1 MNKNKRIL
9 RKYKK
14 LLNDIFK
21 TEFYQWLKEHYVP
34 KVIKFDM
41 DEEGNI
47 KKDEELGFYTGKV
60 ALAQALPDKEI
71 MIYTFSLLRQFLLKK
86 DDVSIYKI
94 GKHIKK
100 IGTEDNYNKYTYR
113 FEEFEKYWN
122 ETSGAVYHR
131 TDQEGNEVVKNY
143 SKLELIE
150 EFFYGDVFHR
160 DDDKFDVTKN
170 PLSMNKLVE
179 YFLGFLMFVCRIAN
193 IVKFPDEDYSVYQR
207 DCPEK
212 VYYGS
217 WWVLQPIGREQA
229 RLNTPIISVIG

>member
-113 FEEFEKYWN
+113 FEEFEKY
-122 ETSGAVYHR
+122 
-131 TDQEGNEVVKNY
+131 
-143 SKLELIE
+143 
-150 EFFYGDVFHR
+150 
-160 DDDKFDVTKN
+160 
-170 PLSMNKLVE
+170 
-179 YFLGFLMFVCRIAN
+179 
-193 IVKFPDEDYSVYQR
+193 
-207 DCPEK
+207 
-212 VYYGS
+212 
-217 WWVLQPIGREQA
+217 
-229 RLNTPIISVIG
+229 